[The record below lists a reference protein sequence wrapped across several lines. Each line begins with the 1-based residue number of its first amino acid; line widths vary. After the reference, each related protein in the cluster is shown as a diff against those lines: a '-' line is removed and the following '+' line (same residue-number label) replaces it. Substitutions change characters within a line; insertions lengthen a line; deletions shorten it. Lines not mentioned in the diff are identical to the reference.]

1 MGIIADTAWT
11 GRMMCGVLE
20 GVGLLDFFG
29 TVICSCDLGV
39 RKPDRRIFEAALSTG
54 PVLYIGDHIAKD
66 IDGAVACGWDAALHL
81 TMSTSS
87 PGKAVLAFSDYRE
100 LVRFVLQ

>member
-1 MGIIADTAWT
+1 
-11 GRMMCGVLE
+11 MMRGVLE
-20 GVGLLDFFG
+20 AVGLLDFFG

-39 RKPDRRIFEAALSTG
+39 RKPDRRIFEAALAALASSAPPTG